1 MACYDPRDEGRERPK
16 RNRGTTTSPS
26 LLSGICL
33 FRTHPWILH
42 DIRHKGLL
50 LIQINLPNEPRGLA
64 KIAGEVLCN
73 KYRIAI
79 FSINRTWNAPTY
91 IILNPLGAI
100 ATGTNRRAESQ
111 KPDNGSE

>member
-50 LIQINLPNEPRGLA
+50 LIQINLPNVPRGL
-64 KIAGEVLCN
+64 KPKSLEKSCV
-73 KYRIAI
+73 
-79 FSINRTWNAPTY
+79 
-91 IILNPLGAI
+91 
-100 ATGTNRRAESQ
+100 TNTELQ
-111 KPDNGSE
+111 YFQ